1 MCPARGPS
9 GSCRHREGKGHS
21 WQKGGSRRK
30 ATGHMYSLPHCLGS
44 AGAPE
49 PLQQL
54 SLAGLTSA
62 SARNTLLLE
71 GDDRVFPV
79 EISKHNRDNLCYS
92 HITRSQTDLSVSS
105 HQKNQAVTRFCCT
118 ALFLFS
124 QLKIA
129 TLLMRAGEIDLI
141 WFCFD

>member
-1 MCPARGPS
+1 MSGP
-9 GSCRHREGKGHS
+9 GSLRLLQTQRREGALLAEGRLQEEGNRAHVL
-21 WQKGGSRRK
+21 
-30 ATGHMYSLPHCLGS
+30 TLPHCLGS